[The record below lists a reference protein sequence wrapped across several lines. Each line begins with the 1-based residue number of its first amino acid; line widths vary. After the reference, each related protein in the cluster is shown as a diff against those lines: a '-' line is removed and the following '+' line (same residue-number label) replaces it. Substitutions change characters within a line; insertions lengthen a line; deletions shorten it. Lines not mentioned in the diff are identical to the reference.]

1 MYNRN
6 VFIDTILLANL
17 LFKISTQHLFYLMK
31 LNAFFDTFMEI
42 RYWILFFNSL
52 FVPTTTLDVFKVSPI
67 VLNTIPHKK
76 NISNVLK
83 VTATDL
89 DSNENGQVSYAI
101 IKGDNYNQF
110 AVDSDTGY
118 ISVADELDRE
128 TVSNYVLEVLA
139 KDNGIP
145 VLSRQVLVNIEIS
158 DANDNPP
165 VFSQNNYTTI
175 IQVSN

>member
-1 MYNRN
+1 M
-6 VFIDTILLANL
+6 
-17 LFKISTQHLFYLMK
+17 
-31 LNAFFDTFMEI
+31 
-42 RYWILFFNSL
+42 
-52 FVPTTTLDVFKVSPI
+52 
-67 VLNTIPHKK
+67 
-76 NISNVLK
+76 
-83 VTATDL
+83 TATDL

-101 IKGDNYNQF
+101 VKGDNYNQF
-110 AVDSDTGY
+110 AVDPDTGY

-165 VFSQNNYTTI
+165 LFSQNNYTTI
-175 IQVSN
+175 IQVSH